1 MNTVEVE
8 VKSTELNNVSEYKGK
23 HYGNQRVGLHNGG
36 DFPVPFDVY
45 VERGNEYPKGRYVI
59 DGRSYTTD
67 DKGRLVL
74 KRLKLLPL
82 GGKAG
87 L

>member
-8 VKSTELNNVSEYKGK
+8 VKSTTLTNVSEYKGK
-23 HYGNQRVGLHNGG
+23 RYGNQRVGLHNGS
-36 DFPVPFDVY
+36 DFPIPFDVY
-45 VERGNEYPKGRYVI
+45 VEEQHPYKPGRYVI

-67 DKGRLVL
+67 EKGRLVL

-82 GGKAG
+82 GGKS
-87 L
+87 

>member
-8 VKSTELNNVSEYKGK
+8 VKSTTLTNVQEYKGK
-23 HYGNQRVGLHNGG
+23 RYGNQRVGLHNGS
-36 DFPVPFDVY
+36 DFPIPFDVY
-45 VERGNEYPKGRYVI
+45 VEEANPYPKGRYVI

-67 DKGRLVL
+67 EKGRLVL

-87 L
+87 I